1 MGNRS
6 PSSRE
11 QVLEMER
18 KLGNLAVWFLI
29 IIGLWLVLSPV
40 APEYTGYGWLRG
52 VLGGEGAVARFFV
65 GFLFLY
71 FAGIV
76 REKNEVR
83 HLLRH
88 LVSGARSSGEG
99 EEEQAR
105 TAVELLI
112 NGLGADRPETRV
124 AALENLQRLTG
135 QDLGDDQEAWQRW
148 WADNRAGF
156 RP

>member
-1 MGNRS
+1 M
-6 PSSRE
+6 
-11 QVLEMER
+11 
-18 KLGNLAVWFLI
+18 
-29 IIGLWLVLSPV
+29 
-40 APEYTGYGWLRG
+40 APEHTGYAWLRG

-83 HLLRH
+83 QLLRR
-88 LVSGARSSGEG
+88 LVSGAKASAEG
-99 EEEQAR
+99 EEGQAR

-112 NGLGADRPETRV
+112 NGLGAARAETRA
-124 AALENLQRLTG
+124 AALENLKRLTG
-135 QDLGDDQEAWQRW
+135 QDMGDDQDAWQRW
-148 WADNRAGF
+148 WGENRERF